1 MLSVLT
7 SLLRYERSFHL
18 AYSPHIN
25 SRLYSIHP
33 TGKPGFTRY
42 QQKRFHPSLALTRR
56 FYPHV
61 HNFDG
66 FYVAKLKKLSDK
78 RPGDDDVDD
87 KVDAEEASVVHDDDE
102 DVSTSE
108 SSDKGE
114 KEEKSPTRSKKAM
127 GKSKQK
133 KDESGN
139 GTVDAEPARKKAKR
153 AVPPPMSKE
162 QKKQRQ
168 QKKKKPTTN
177 AKVTK
182 PRRHKL
188 RM

>member
-1 MLSVLT
+1 M
-7 SLLRYERSFHL
+7 
-18 AYSPHIN
+18 N
-25 SRLYSIHP
+25 SRLYSIHS

-127 GKSKQK
+127 GKSQK
-133 KDESGN
+133 RDESRN
-139 GTVDAEPARKKAKR
+139 GTVDAGPARKKAKR

-162 QKKQRQ
+162 QKKQKL
-168 QKKKKPTTN
+168 QKKKKQATN

-188 RM
+188 GM

>member
-1 MLSVLT
+1 M
-7 SLLRYERSFHL
+7 
-18 AYSPHIN
+18 N
-25 SRLYSIHP
+25 SRLYSIHS

-87 KVDAEEASVVHDDDE
+87 KVDADEASVVHDDDE

-114 KEEKSPTRSKKAM
+114 KEEKPTRSKKAM
-127 GKSKQK
+127 GKSQK
-133 KDESGN
+133 RDESRN
-139 GTVDAEPARKKAKR
+139 GTVDAGPARKKAKR

-162 QKKQRQ
+162 QKKQKL
-168 QKKKKPTTN
+168 QKKKKQATN

-188 RM
+188 GM